1 MTLDWR
7 KYWWQPGFAL
17 AFFAVGIPYWLI
29 PYNKLNL
36 PGAVLGVELVVVV
49 AVAALARLYSGKSF
63 MRVVTVMG
71 GVLPAVVMA
80 RVVVDGLFDY
90 SAHNLWP
97 FELII
102 AILVGGAAALA
113 GALIGSVVLWLSRRG
128 QDDERAGRE

>member
-17 AFFAVGIPYWLI
+17 AFFAVGVPYWLI

-36 PGAVLGVELVVVV
+36 PDALLGVELVVVF

-63 MRVVTVMG
+63 LRVAMVMG
-71 GVLPAVVMA
+71 AAVPAVIMA
-80 RVVVDGLFDY
+80 RVVVDGVLDY

-97 FELII
+97 FELVI
-102 AILVGGAAALA
+102 AILVSAVVAVPGALA
-113 GALIGSVVLWLSRRG
+113 GSVLLWLSPRG
-128 QDDERAGRE
+128 NDDEQAG